1 MFGLMLLSVGCATTI
16 RMELTRPADSTAMRE
31 YSRLLKEKQSLERL
45 KEQLQ

>member
-1 MFGLMLLSVGCATTI
+1 VKEVVDKT
-16 RMELTRPADSTAMRE
+16 ADSTAMRE